1 MNTAKLLVEAYGR
14 LRPLVHG
21 AAEGLGED
29 ELVFR
34 VDGEAN
40 SIAWLIWHLS
50 RVQDHHLAQAAAR
63 EQIWTS
69 SEWPER
75 FGLPAQSELTG
86 YGDSAD
92 QVALV
97 RAESAELLTG
107 YYDAVHERTIE
118 YLGSLS
124 DADLDRVV
132 DTSYDPPVTLGVRL
146 VSVLGDDLQHIG
158 QAAFIRGITERR

>member
-1 MNTAKLLVEAYGR
+1 MNTAELLVEAYGR
-14 LRPLVHG
+14 LQPLVH
-21 AAEGLGED
+21 AAADGLGED

-40 SIAWLIWHLS
+40 SIAWLIWHLA
-50 RVQDHHLAQAAAR
+50 RVQDHHLAQASGR
-63 EQIWTS
+63 EQLWTS
-69 SEWPER
+69 SEWPQR
-75 FGLPAQSELTG
+75 FGLPAQADLTG

-107 YYDAVHERTIE
+107 YYDAVHDRTIA
-118 YLGSLS
+118 YLRTLS

-146 VSVLGDDLQHIG
+146 VSVLGDDLQHVG
-158 QAAFIRGITERR
+158 QAAFVRGITERR